1 MTSNFLQILILA
13 VIQGATELLPVSSSA
28 HVVLAEKLMGLDPGS
43 PEMTFVLV
51 MLHTGTMFAVLF
63 YFWNRWKHLMGPSQP
78 RFHFLKMIVVATTC
92 TGILG
97 LGLQLSIER
106 LILEKLWG
114 QPEGEVEHL
123 FRSLPLITL
132 SLFCV
137 GALIIAAGTIDR
149 SRDARAGRRPRP
161 FDLNFLNSA
170 LIGIV
175 QGLALPFRGFS
186 RSGATISTALL
197 CGIPQGLAQDFSFA
211 LAVVLTPPV
220 IARELHRL
228 LKASGS
234 GLWQHPH
241 GSGFI
246 SLVLPGVLGM
256 VFSCVAGLLALRW
269 LSSWL
274 ERGRWQYFGYYCI
287 FAAAL
292 VAVGYSFGI

>member
-1 MTSNFLQILILA
+1 MSPNFLHVFVLA

-28 HVVLAEKLMGLDPGS
+28 HVVLAEKLMKLDPGS

-51 MLHTGTMFAVLF
+51 MLHTGTMGAVLF
-63 YFWNRWKHLMGPSQP
+63 YFWNRWKDLMGPSQS
-78 RFHFLKMIVVATTC
+78 RLHFLKMIVLATTC

-97 LGLQLSIER
+97 LGLKVSIER

-114 QPEGEVEHL
+114 HPEGEVEHL
-123 FRSLPLITL
+123 FRSLPLIAL
-132 SLFCV
+132 ALFCV
-137 GALIIAAGTIDR
+137 GLLIIAAGTIDH
-149 SRDARAGRRPRP
+149 SRKTHGEGRPTP
-161 FDLNFLNSA
+161 FELNFLNSA

-197 CGIPQGLAQDFSFA
+197 CGIPQSLAEDCSFA

-228 LKASGS
+228 LKAPGS
-234 GLWQHPH
+234 GVWQNPH
-241 GSGFI
+241 GPGFI

-256 VFSCVAGLLALRW
+256 VFSCAAGLLALRW

-287 FAAAL
+287 FAAA
-292 VAVGYSFGI
+292 VVTVGYSLGI

>member
-1 MTSNFLQILILA
+1 MTSNFLQIFILA

-63 YFWNRWKHLMGPSQP
+63 YFWNRWKDLMGSSQS
-78 RFHFLKMIVVATTC
+78 RFHFLKVIVVATTC

-97 LGLQLSIER
+97 LGLQVSIER
-106 LILEKLWG
+106 LLLEKLWG
-114 QPEGEVEHL
+114 QPKGEVEHL

-132 SLFCV
+132 ALFCV

-149 SRDARAGRRPRP
+149 SRDAHAGGRPRP
-161 FDLNFLNSA
+161 FELNFLNSA

-228 LKASGS
+228 LKASG
-234 GLWQHPH
+234 GGVWQDPH
-241 GSGFI
+241 ASGFI

-256 VFSCVAGLLALRW
+256 AFSCVAGLLALRW

-287 FAAAL
+287 FAAAP
-292 VAVGYSFGI
+292 VAVGYSLGI